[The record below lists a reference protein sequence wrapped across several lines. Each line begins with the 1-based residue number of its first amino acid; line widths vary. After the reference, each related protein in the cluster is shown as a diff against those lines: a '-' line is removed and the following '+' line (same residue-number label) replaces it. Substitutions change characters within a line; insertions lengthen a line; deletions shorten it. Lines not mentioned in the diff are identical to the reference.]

1 MNDDIRPYA
10 AWLIFLGLIVII
22 PAIYGVVKGEI
33 NPYSH
38 GAPKR
43 SWVRRKEKPAF
54 FWICAIGGLLI
65 GLFLILYAIILVLMR
80 EN

>member
-1 MNDDIRPYA
+1 MNDDIRPYV
-10 AWLIFLGLIVII
+10 AWLIFLGLISISY
-22 PAIYGVVKGEI
+22 AIYGISKGEI
-33 NPYSH
+33 PLQA
-38 GAPKR
+38 GVPKR
-43 SWVRRKEKPAF
+43 SWIRRKEKPAF